1 MKMGGL
7 RAAGRAQYLSSGKKS
22 VLKGSAVDD
31 GWVASSGGGGGREA
45 VSTADAWMS
54 GRTDLPGR
62 VRATDKRSVGCW
74 LSGGGERHKKSQ
86 TTDKWLEESS

>member
-31 GWVASSGGGGGREA
+31 GWVASSGGGGRREA

-54 GRTDLPGR
+54 GRTAYSYAAYSESAGGDVLFISRYSYIMP
-62 VRATDKRSVGCW
+62 
-74 LSGGGERHKKSQ
+74 LSMTRMQ
-86 TTDKWLEESS
+86 F